1 MENLGLLDYLQYDG
15 FSYRLVP
22 ILTPAT
28 DVLDIGRI
36 DPAYTA
42 RRCCWA
48 KATAHSATATWP
60 IRGSTPT
67 TSSSTTSVRRTH
79 ATHSP
84 AWPQEYLRRGDTER
98 AMQLLDRGLEV
109 LPTSRIRFTESNTTP
124 YLEAYYAA
132 GILGA
137 EDADAMGD
145 ALMREY
151 IDTLIE
157 YIEYYLRFDGIQADM
172 VNDILSDKYNKLWNL
187 YDLAVYAG
195 RHEIV
200 KTT

>member
-1 MENLGLLDYLQYDG
+1 M
-15 FSYRLVP
+15 
-22 ILTPAT
+22 
-28 DVLDIGRI
+28 
-36 DPAYTA
+36 
-42 RRCCWA
+42 A
-48 KATAHSATATWP
+48 K
-60 IRGSTPT
+60 
-67 TSSSTTSVRRTH
+67 
-79 ATHSP
+79 
-84 AWPQEYLRRGDTER
+84 EYLRRGDTER

-132 GILGA
+132 GIVGA
-137 EDADAMGD
+137 EGADAKGD

-200 KTT
+200 NYLNAYLRTLGVTDAELTIPDAPASEDQPLPQADAAASAPTAE